1 MADLYSTRW
10 KEKMMISFL
19 RPYIKGL
26 HHYPHIFPFFRFR
39 FFFFLRPVADI
50 VTYFADLNGKDS
62 VATKGIA
69 MTVP

>member
-26 HHYPHIFPFFRFR
+26 HHYPTSFHFSVSAS
-39 FFFFLRPVADI
+39 FFFLRPVADI

-62 VATKGIA
+62 VATKGI
-69 MTVP
+69 